1 MFYAVGG
8 REIRRL
14 APELPHIVFMVRVTF
29 RKLIEQRCSY
39 WVAVRGKR
47 TVVPGTAMALGRG
60 DMPHDLT
67 QMVVEA
73 AVGLEYGFWGCV
85 AAGATFKST
94 GRKRTKP
101 GRAIIAQHQ
110 EDLRQTEVITGEQ
123 VKLWKAGQDTSVARE
138 LARIGELWNSLG
150 PEDELVVDWPSLRAE
165 VRTASRV

>member
-1 MFYAVGG
+1 V
-8 REIRRL
+8 E
-14 APELPHIVFMVRVTF
+14 VTF

-67 QMVVEA
+67 QLVVEA
-73 AVGLEYGFWGCV
+73 GMGLQYGFWGCV

-110 EDLRQTEVITGEQ
+110 DELRQTELITSRQ
-123 VKLWKAGQDTSVARE
+123 VALWKAGHDTPVTRE
-138 LARIGELWNSLG
+138 LGRMASLWDSLDQH
-150 PEDELVVDWPSLRAE
+150 DELVVDWPSLRAE
-165 VRTASRV
+165 VRTPARV

>member
-1 MFYAVGG
+1 MQ
-8 REIRRL
+8 
-14 APELPHIVFMVRVTF
+14 VTF
-29 RKLIEQRCSY
+29 RKLVEQRCSY

-67 QMVVEA
+67 QLVVEA
-73 AVGLEYGFWGCV
+73 ATGLRYGFWGCV

-110 EDLRQTEVITGEQ
+110 DELRQTEIITGQHVE
-123 VKLWKAGQDTSVARE
+123 LWKAGHDTPVARE
-138 LARIGELWNSLG
+138 LSRMAALWDGLD
-150 PEDELVVDWPSLRAE
+150 EHDELAVDWPSLHAE
-165 VRTASRV
+165 VRTPSRV